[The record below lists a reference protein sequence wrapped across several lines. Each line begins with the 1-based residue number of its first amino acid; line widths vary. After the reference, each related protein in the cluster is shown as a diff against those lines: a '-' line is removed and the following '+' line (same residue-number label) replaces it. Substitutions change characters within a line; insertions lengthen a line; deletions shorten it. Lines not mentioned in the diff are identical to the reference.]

1 MDEATKKL
9 IETLVAQ
16 NAQLLEMVTAQR
28 EIIDDLYELVEEL
41 TVSVGNLNLP
51 VGDGYEIN

>member
-1 MDEATKKL
+1 MDETTKEL

-16 NAQLLEMVTAQR
+16 NAQLLEMVSAQR

-51 VGDGYEIN
+51 SGDGYEIN